1 MKRSSTI
8 KTSLTVTNDSTFNG
22 AVTFNDDGTSTVGN
36 WTFTQT
42 DTSNEAM
49 TVTRDLAAASTD
61 SAVVVFTQDH
71 VDDDQNVLEIQ
82 NDGTAG
88 SCYGLVIDA
97 TQDNANNAAALIE
110 HSSEGALTNF
120 VSLCFGGD
128 ASRRTAYFQRNITA
142 AATAKPVVEMKQAH
156 ASDDQPLL
164 QLTQASTADALF
176 IDHNNSGASIEID
189 QDINDANAC
198 YGMKMNIANAGAGLE
213 YAFKCDGSEVVAAGV
228 GGAQDKKIRIDIGG
242 VDYFIP
248 CNTA

>member
-1 MKRSSTI
+1 MPLFTDPFRLSNDAAPTLAADLDANGKSIATVDKFTLSQTT
-8 KTSLTVTNDSTFNG
+8 TSGVG
-22 AVTFNDDGTSTVGN
+22 ASF
-36 WTFTQT
+36 
-42 DTSNEAM
+42 
-49 TVTRDLAAASTD
+49 TRDLAAASTD
-61 SAVVVFTQDH
+61 SALVTMTQAH
-71 VDDDQNVLEIQ
+71 VDDDQNVLSITQ
-82 NDGTAG
+82 DGTAG

-97 TQDNANNAAALIE
+97 TQDNTNNAAALIE

-128 ASRRTAYFQRNITA
+128 ASRRTAFFKRNITA
-142 AATAKPVVEMKQAH
+142 AATAKPVVEMQQSH

-242 VDYFIP
+242 TDYFIP
-248 CNTA
+248 CHTA